1 MPPILTL
8 SRAVNVC
15 AAAIIVRDKQVLL
28 VQEQKGQ
35 IAGRWNM
42 PGGKV
47 ESEETATEAIVR
59 EVWEETGYR
68 VQPFAIGEVQYL
80 PWPDRPGVTICF
92 VYWCIVA
99 EEPRVNEEGN
109 HPFPTRWVTREELVD
124 LVNQGVFR
132 NESAVKVV
140 ELALRGQRFPLE
152 VIREAP
158 HPGIPRYSGKRRQPQ
173 NRQRPR

>member
-1 MPPILTL
+1 MPAILSL

-15 AAAIIVRDKQVLL
+15 AAAIVVRDKQVLL

-68 VQPFAIGEVQYL
+68 VQPFALGEVQYL

-99 EEPRVNEEGN
+99 EDPRDEPEN
-109 HPFPTRWVTREELVD
+109 HPFPVRWVNREELKS
-124 LVNQGVFR
+124 LVAEGVFR
-132 NESAVKVV
+132 NESAIKVV
-140 ELALRGQRFPLE
+140 ELALRGQRYPLE
-152 VIREAP
+152 IVREAP
-158 HPGIPRYSGKRRQPQ
+158 HPGIPRTHRK
-173 NRQRPR
+173 PRGRKVLR